1 MSLSKNT
8 GRAPCT
14 ESKQLAKLLTLR
26 WVNYSV
32 QAELFSRMESSLRGV
47 CAEFNLV
54 QGYWPEVWAERKQ
67 PAELLAERCLYNS
80 VQGHL
85 FAQKNI

>member
-8 GRAPCT
+8 GRAPST

-32 QAELFSRMESSLRGV
+32 PAELFARMESSLRGV
-47 CAEFNLV
+47 CAELNLV
-54 QGYWPEVWAERKQ
+54 QGY
-67 PAELLAERCLYNS
+67 
-80 VQGHL
+80 
-85 FAQKNI
+85 